1 MNLSLPFRPTGGP
14 TTTTRDGSLT
24 NSRESGDIEALMG
37 DYINTCIK
45 GDIFRSLIGNSDKM
59 RCIGEGASY
68 RVYQAKILNP
78 ARADSNSPKYVLCAV
93 KMLRGTPM
101 NEDHRNYASKLG
113 FQRAQLEA
121 ICREVAVLCH
131 QPLRTHENII
141 SFLEFGFNTQGNE
154 DEPDEDWQLK
164 QPFIVVEYAHQ
175 RTLKDFLTSGLSKDI
190 GLRWELAL
198 DMTAGMEALHSCDVI
213 HGDLKTENVLVF
225 THPDRKYSAKL
236 SDFGHSIIGRDS
248 TVYCGTEKYLP
259 PEVRSHDEAP
269 VMCYSELRACDIW
282 ALGVALFEIMK
293 GRYFTSLDASKRD
306 DCFATTDEILN
317 DEGLAAQLSVLDE
330 GSWNLWISALR
341 LALQTNAMQ
350 RGTARDIRLVLDANQ
365 RQQEFQGSPVDKDRL
380 TVFEVSLPPYFL
392 TILVR

>member
-14 TTTTRDGSLT
+14 TTTTRDDSTT

-45 GDIFRSLIGNSDKM
+45 GNIFRSLIGNSDKM
-59 RCIGEGASY
+59 RCIGEGATY
-68 RVYQAKILNP
+68 RVYQAKILNA
-78 ARADSNSPKYVLCAV
+78 ARADSDSPKHVLCAV
-93 KMLRGTPM
+93 KMLRGTPL

-113 FQRAQLEA
+113 FQKVQLEA

-141 SFLEFGFNTQGNE
+141 SLLEFGFNTQGNE
-154 DEPDEDWQLK
+154 DESDEDWQLK
-164 QPFIVVEYAHQ
+164 QPFLVVEYALQ
-175 RTLKDFLTSGLSKDI
+175 RSLKDFLASGLSKDI
-190 GLRWELAL
+190 DLRRELAL

-213 HGDLKTENVLVF
+213 HGDLKTENVLIF
-225 THPDRKYSAKL
+225 THPDRKHCAKL

-248 TVYCGTEKYLP
+248 TVYRGTEKYLS
-259 PEVRSHDEAP
+259 PEIRSHDEAP

-282 ALGVALFEIMK
+282 ALGAALFEIMK
-293 GRYFTSLDASKRD
+293 GGYFASLEASKRD

-330 GSWNLWISALR
+330 GSWELWTSALR
-341 LALQTNAMQ
+341 LVLQTDPTQ
-350 RGTARDIRLVLDANQ
+350 RGTARDIRLILDANQ
-365 RQQEFQGSPVDKDRL
+365 RQQEFQGCSIDKVRL
-380 TVFEVSLPPYFL
+380 TVFEVSFLPYFL
-392 TILVR
+392 VILMR